1 MGGVRR
7 ATPPLCP
14 YYSKEVLFTASES
27 TTNEGVRGVAVANAH
42 NELCVL
48 VNAPASQHVA
58 TVTEYEY
65 VEYVEYCTTG
75 EVLLLVIRNVQTT

>member
-58 TVTEYEY
+58 ASRRFA
-65 VEYVEYCTTG
+65 G
-75 EVLLLVIRNVQTT
+75 GVLDALRGWGQLKNQ